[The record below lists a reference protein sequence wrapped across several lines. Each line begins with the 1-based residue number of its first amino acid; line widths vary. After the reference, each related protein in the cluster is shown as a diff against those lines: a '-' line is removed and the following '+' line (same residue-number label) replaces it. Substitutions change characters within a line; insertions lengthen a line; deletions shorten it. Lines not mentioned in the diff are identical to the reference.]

1 MTLTSTAEVALVEEV
16 RELEDQVDD
25 RHARGVGHVL
35 QHAGAALAEEVL
47 AAAPGLHAEVHRE
60 HMVRLVAVLL
70 EGRDR
75 VGRIRARSG
84 LARA

>member
-1 MTLTSTAEVALVEEV
+1 MTELRVGDAILAVQPTTGELYPDIVVALPSS
-16 RELEDQVDD
+16 
-25 RHARGVGHVL
+25 
-35 QHAGAALAEEVL
+35 AGEEVL